1 MAFEPS
7 EGLYAGLSFVSTA
20 DLNSAKSDESK
31 FKELYFV
38 ALENLKSNKVLDAAG
53 NATKNGMIKIIDLD
67 TSSKKPQDIYGD
79 LAASISAV
87 LGTRSKLR
95 KDKVPSKV
103 YLTGNKWHPDVEPF
117 KVNAFGMADYNSSDV
132 ILKLN
137 GNDFVGI
144 SLKKKPKVNAASPTL
159 INNAFSAYID
169 GPKFKATR
177 DKLNDHRIKF
187 FAGVIKEACG
197 PGGPLERFAVA
208 DGSKSISSLNPNN
221 IADAKTLWNIK
232 VIRNKGG
239 GKTQKIPLINLKSES
254 ELADKNGLIKKT
266 GSEPSQVSFRDFV
279 NKKLQST
286 GGKLNPLYQGFLN
299 IMNQDDV
306 KDNLG
311 DILLTRVLKL
321 GLMETFTLD
330 FWDKYEFG
338 FYLTEGVGTVDKNLS
353 PNVGSANV
361 LDVHSIMI
369 AMANLSKEETKMV
382 LDKQKTLS
390 KNAAKVF
397 FTLSKGKTPILEIEL
412 RYKGDFAAFPQFF
425 AGITPEFKKMIKE
438 GDTGI

>member
-20 DLNSAKSDESK
+20 DLNAAKTDTDK
-31 FKELYFV
+31 FKQLYFV
-38 ALENLKSNKVLDAAG
+38 ALENLKSDKVLDAAG

-67 TSSKKPQDIYGD
+67 TSSKSPQDIYGD

-87 LGTRSKLR
+87 LGTRSKLK
-95 KDKVPSKV
+95 KDKIPSKV

-117 KVNAFGMADYNSSDV
+117 KVKAFGMSDYNSSDV

-144 SLKKKPKVNAASPTL
+144 SLKKKPKANSASPTL
-159 INNAFSAYID
+159 INNAFSAYIE
-169 GPKFKATR
+169 GPQFKSTR

-187 FAGVIKEACG
+187 FAKVIKEACG
-197 PGGPLERFAVA
+197 PGGPLERFALS
-208 DGSKSISSLNPNN
+208 GNKNISSLNPNN
-221 IADAKTLWNIK
+221 KADAKSLWDMR
-232 VIRNKGG
+232 VIRKKD
-239 GKTQKIPLINLKSES
+239 GKPIPLINLKSES
-254 ELADKNGLIKKT
+254 DLKDPNGLIKQS
-266 GSEPSQVSFRDFV
+266 GNDPSQESFRDFV

-286 GGKLNPLYQGFLN
+286 GNTLNPLYQGFLD
-299 IMNQDDV
+299 IMNQEDV
-306 KDNLG
+306 KDNLA
-311 DILLTRVLKL
+311 DVLLTRVLKL
-321 GLMETFTLD
+321 NLLD
-330 FWDKYEFG
+330 VLDTWDKYEFG

-353 PNVGSANV
+353 PNIGSANV
-361 LDVHSIMI
+361 LNVHSIMI
-369 AMANLSKEETKMV
+369 AMAKLSRQETKMV

-397 FTLSKGKTPILEIEL
+397 FTLSKGDTPVLDIEL

-425 AGITPEFKKMIKE
+425 AGITPEFKNLIKI

>member
-20 DLNSAKSDESK
+20 DLTAAKSDTDK

-53 NATKNGMIKIIDLD
+53 NATKNGMIRIIDLD

-87 LGTRSKLR
+87 LGTRQKLR
-95 KDKVPSKV
+95 KDKIPSKV

-117 KVNAFGMADYNSSDV
+117 KVKAFGMSDYNSSDV

-144 SLKKKPKVNAASPTL
+144 SLKKKPKANAASPTL
-159 INNAFSAYID
+159 INNAFSAYIE
-169 GPKFKATR
+169 GPQFKATR

-197 PGGPLERFAVA
+197 PGGPLERFALA
-208 DGSKSISSLNPNN
+208 GNKNISSMNPNN
-221 IADAKTLWNIK
+221 KADAKALWDMR
-232 VIRNKGG
+232 VIRKKD
-239 GKTQKIPLINLKSES
+239 GKPTPLINLKSES
-254 ELADKNGLIKKT
+254 DLQDPNGLIKQS
-266 GSEPSQVSFRDFV
+266 GNDPSQESFRDFV

-286 GGKLNPLYQGFLN
+286 GGKLNPLYQGFLD

-306 KDNLG
+306 KDNLANV
-311 DILLTRVLKL
+311 LLTRVLKL
-321 GLMETFTLD
+321 NLLDVLET
-330 FWDKYEFG
+330 WDKYEFG

-353 PNVGSANV
+353 PNVGNANV

-397 FTLSKGKTPILEIEL
+397 FTLSKGDTPVLDIEL

-425 AGITPEFKKMIKE
+425 AGITPEFKEMIKQ

>member
-20 DLNSAKSDESK
+20 DLNAAKSDKGK

-53 NATKNGMIKIIDLD
+53 NATKNGMIKIIDLE

-117 KVNAFGMADYNSSDV
+117 KVKAFGMSDYNSSDV

-137 GNDFVGI
+137 GNDFIGI
-144 SLKKKPKVNAASPTL
+144 SLKKKPKVNSASPTL
-159 INNAFSAYID
+159 INNAFSAYIE
-169 GPKFKATR
+169 GPKFKKTR

-197 PGGPLERFAVA
+197 PGGPLERFAVSE
-208 DGSKSISSLNPNN
+208 GKNISRMNPNN
-221 IADAKTLWNIK
+221 MTDAKELWNMK
-232 VIRNKGG
+232 VIRDKGG
-239 GKTQKIPLINLKSES
+239 GKTQKIPLINLKSE
-254 ELADKNGLIKKT
+254 ADLKDPNGLIKKS
-266 GSEPSQVSFRDFV
+266 GAEPSQVSFRDFV
-279 NKKLQST
+279 NKKLQSS
-286 GGKLNPLYQGFLN
+286 GGKLNPLYQGFLE

-306 KDNLG
+306 KENLA
-311 DILLTRVLKL
+311 DVLLTRVLKT
-321 GLMETFTLD
+321 GLMDTLNT
-330 FWDKYEFG
+330 WDKYEFG
-338 FYLTEGVGTVDKNLS
+338 FYLTEGIGTVDKNLS

-369 AMANLSKEETKMV
+369 AMADLSKEETKMV

-425 AGITPEFKKMIKE
+425 AGITPEFKELIKK
-438 GDTGI
+438 GDIGI

>member
-7 EGLYAGLSFVSTA
+7 EGLYAGLSFVSTP
-20 DLNSAKSDESK
+20 DLNAAKNDVDK

-38 ALENLKSNKVLDAAG
+38 ALDNLKSDKVLDAAG
-53 NATKNGMIKIIDLD
+53 NATKNGMIQIIDLD
-67 TSSKKPQDIYGD
+67 TSSKKPVDIYGD

-87 LGTRSKLR
+87 LGTRRKLR
-95 KDKVPSKV
+95 KAQIPSKV

-117 KVNAFGMADYNSSDV
+117 KVNAFGMSDYNSSDV
-132 ILKLN
+132 ILRLN

-144 SLKKKPKVNAASPTL
+144 SLKKKPKVNSASPTL
-159 INNAFSAYID
+159 INNAFSAYIE
-169 GPKFKATR
+169 GPNFASTR
-177 DKLNDHRIKF
+177 AKLNDHRIKF
-187 FAGVIKEACG
+187 FAAVIKEACG

-208 DGSKSISSLNPNN
+208 GNKQISTLNPNN
-221 IADAKTLWNIK
+221 IQDAKQLWDMK
-232 VIRNKGG
+232 VIRSKGG

-254 ELADKNGLIKKT
+254 ELADRNGLIKST
-266 GSEPSQVSFRDFV
+266 GSEPSQISFRDFV

-286 GGKLNPLYQGFLN
+286 GTLNPLYQGFLD
-299 IMNQDDV
+299 IMNQNDV
-306 KDNLG
+306 KETLADV
-311 DILLTRVLKL
+311 LLTRVLKI
-321 GLMETFTLD
+321 GLLDTLD
-330 FWDKYEFG
+330 TWDKYEFG

-353 PNVGSANV
+353 PNIGSANV

-369 AMANLSKEETKMV
+369 AMAKLSKEETKMV

>member
-20 DLNSAKSDESK
+20 DLNAAKNDTDK
-31 FKELYFV
+31 FKQLYFV
-38 ALENLKSNKVLDAAG
+38 ARENLKSNKVLDAAG

-67 TSSKKPQDIYGD
+67 TSSKSPQDIYGD

-87 LGTRSKLR
+87 LGTRQKLK
-95 KDKVPSKV
+95 KDKIPSKV

-117 KVNAFGMADYNSSDV
+117 KVKAFGMADYNSSDV

-144 SLKKKPKVNAASPTL
+144 SLKKKPKANSASPTL
-159 INNAFSAYID
+159 INNAFSAYIE
-169 GPKFKATR
+169 GPQFKSTR

-197 PGGPLERFAVA
+197 PGGPLERFALS
-208 DGSKSISSLNPNN
+208 GNKNISSLNPNN
-221 IADAKTLWNIK
+221 KADAKSLWDMR
-232 VIRNKGG
+232 VIRKKD
-239 GKTQKIPLINLKSES
+239 GKPIPLINLKSES
-254 ELADKNGLIKKT
+254 DLKDPNGLIKQS
-266 GSEPSQVSFRDFV
+266 GNDPSQESFRDFV

-286 GGKLNPLYQGFLN
+286 GNTLNPLYQGFLD

-306 KDNLG
+306 KDNLA
-311 DILLTRVLKL
+311 DVLLTRVLKL
-321 GLMETFTLD
+321 NLLD
-330 FWDKYEFG
+330 VLDTWDKYEFG

-353 PNVGSANV
+353 PNIGSANV
-361 LDVHSIMI
+361 LNVHSIMI
-369 AMANLSKEETKMV
+369 AMAKLSRQETKMV

-397 FTLSKGKTPILEIEL
+397 FTLSKGDTPILDLSLIH
-412 RYKGDFAAFPQFF
+412 
-425 AGITPEFKKMIKE
+425 I
-438 GDTGI
+438 

>member
-20 DLNSAKSDESK
+20 DLTAAKSDTDK

-87 LGTRSKLR
+87 LGTRQKLR
-95 KDKVPSKV
+95 KDKIPSKV

-117 KVNAFGMADYNSSDV
+117 KVKAFGMSDYNSSDV

-144 SLKKKPKVNAASPTL
+144 SLKKKPKANAASPTL
-159 INNAFSAYID
+159 INNAFSAYIE
-169 GPKFKATR
+169 GPQFKSTR

-197 PGGPLERFAVA
+197 PGGPLERFALS
-208 DGSKSISSLNPNN
+208 GNKNISSMNPNN
-221 IADAKTLWNIK
+221 KADAKALWDMR
-232 VIRNKGG
+232 VIRKKD
-239 GKTQKIPLINLKSES
+239 GKPTPLINLKSES
-254 ELADKNGLIKKT
+254 DLQDPNGLIKQS
-266 GSEPSQVSFRDFV
+266 GNDPSQESFRDFV

-286 GGKLNPLYQGFLN
+286 GGKLNPLYQGFLD

-306 KDNLG
+306 KDNLANV
-311 DILLTRVLKL
+311 LLTRVLKL
-321 GLMETFTLD
+321 NLLDVLET
-330 FWDKYEFG
+330 WDKYEFG

-353 PNVGSANV
+353 PNVGNANV

-397 FTLSKGKTPILEIEL
+397 FTLSKGDTPVLDIEL

-425 AGITPEFKKMIKE
+425 AGITPEFKEMIKQ

>member
-20 DLNSAKSDESK
+20 DLNAAKNDVGK
-31 FKELYFV
+31 FKQLYFI

-67 TSSKKPQDIYGD
+67 TSSKKPEDIYGD

-87 LGTRSKLR
+87 LGTRSKLK

-117 KVNAFGMADYNSSDV
+117 KVKAFGMADYNSSDV

-144 SLKKKPKVNAASPTL
+144 SLKKKPKANSASPTL
-159 INNAFSAYID
+159 INNAFSAYIE
-169 GPKFKATR
+169 GPQFKSTR

-197 PGGPLERFAVA
+197 SGGPLERFALS
-208 DGSKSISSLNPNN
+208 GNKNISSLNPDNKAN
-221 IADAKTLWNIK
+221 AKALWDMR
-232 VIRNKGG
+232 VIRKKD
-239 GKTQKIPLINLKSES
+239 GKPIPLINLKSES
-254 ELADKNGLIKKT
+254 DLKDPNGLIKQS
-266 GSEPSQVSFRDFV
+266 GNDPSQESFRDFV

-286 GGKLNPLYQGFLN
+286 GNTLNPLYQGFLD
-299 IMNQDDV
+299 IMNQKDV
-306 KDNLG
+306 KDNLA
-311 DILLTRVLKL
+311 DVLLTRVLKL
-321 GLMETFTLD
+321 NLLD
-330 FWDKYEFG
+330 VLDTWDKYEFG

-353 PNVGSANV
+353 PNIGSANI
-361 LDVHSIMI
+361 LNVHSIMI
-369 AMANLSKEETKMV
+369 AMAKLSKQETKMD

-397 FTLSKGKTPILEIEL
+397 FTLSKGDTPVLDIEL

-425 AGITPEFKKMIKE
+425 AGITPEFKNLIKI

>member
-7 EGLYAGLSFVSTA
+7 EGLYAGLSFISTA
-20 DLNSAKSDESK
+20 DLNAAKTDTDK
-31 FKELYFV
+31 FKQLYFV
-38 ALENLKSNKVLDAAG
+38 ALENLKSDKVLDAAG

-67 TSSKKPQDIYGD
+67 TSSKNSQDIYAD

-87 LGTRSKLR
+87 LGTRQKLK
-95 KDKVPSKV
+95 KDEIPSKV

-117 KVNAFGMADYNSSDV
+117 KVKAFGMGDYNSSDV

-144 SLKKKPKVNAASPTL
+144 SLKKKPKANSASPTL
-159 INNAFSAYID
+159 INNAFSAYIE
-169 GPKFKATR
+169 GPQFKSTR

-187 FAGVIKEACG
+187 FAKVIKEACG
-197 PGGPLERFAVA
+197 SGGPLERFALS
-208 DGSKSISSLNPNN
+208 GNKNISSLNPNN
-221 IADAKTLWNIK
+221 KADAKSLWDMR
-232 VIRNKGG
+232 VIRKKD
-239 GKTQKIPLINLKSES
+239 GKPIPLINLKSES
-254 ELADKNGLIKKT
+254 DLKDPNGLIKQS
-266 GSEPSQVSFRDFV
+266 GNDPSQESFRDFV

-286 GGKLNPLYQGFLN
+286 GNTLNPLYQGFLD
-299 IMNQDDV
+299 IMNQEDV
-306 KDNLG
+306 KDNLA
-311 DILLTRVLKL
+311 DVLLTRVLKL
-321 GLMETFTLD
+321 NLLD
-330 FWDKYEFG
+330 VLDTWDKYEFG

-353 PNVGSANV
+353 PNIGSANV
-361 LDVHSIMI
+361 LNVHSIMI
-369 AMANLSKEETKMV
+369 AMAKLSRQETKMV

-397 FTLSKGKTPILEIEL
+397 FTLSKGDTPILDIEL

-425 AGITPEFKKMIKE
+425 AGITPEFKNLIKI

>member
-7 EGLYAGLSFVSTA
+7 EGLYAGLSFVPTA
-20 DLNSAKSDESK
+20 DLTEAKSSDDK

-38 ALENLKSNKVLDAAG
+38 ALENLKSDKVLDAAG

-67 TSSKKPQDIYGD
+67 TSTKKPQDIYGD

-87 LGTRSKLR
+87 LGTRQKLR
-95 KDKVPSKV
+95 KDKIPSKV

-117 KVNAFGMADYNSSDV
+117 KVKAFGMSDYNSSDV

-144 SLKKKPKVNAASPTL
+144 SLKKKPKAKSASPTL
-159 INNAFSAYID
+159 INNAFSAYIE

-197 PGGPLERFAVA
+197 PGGPLERFALA
-208 DGSKSISSLNPNN
+208 GNKKISSMNPNN
-221 IADAKTLWNIK
+221 KADAKALWDMR
-232 VIRNKGG
+232 VIRKKD
-239 GKTQKIPLINLKSES
+239 GKPTPLINLKSES
-254 ELADKNGLIKKT
+254 DLQDPNGLIKQS
-266 GSEPSQVSFRDFV
+266 GNDPSQVSFRDFV

-286 GGKLNPLYQGFLN
+286 GEKLNPLYQGFLD

-306 KDNLG
+306 KDNLA
-311 DILLTRVLKL
+311 DVLLTRVLKL
-321 GLMETFTLD
+321 NLLDVLET
-330 FWDKYEFG
+330 WDKYEFG

-397 FTLSKGKTPILEIEL
+397 FTLSKGDTPVLDIEL
-412 RYKGDFAAFPQFF
+412 RYKGDFSAFPQFF
-425 AGITPEFKKMIKE
+425 AGITPEFKEMIKE
-438 GDTGI
+438 GDIGI

>member
-20 DLNSAKSDESK
+20 DLNAAKNDVGK
-31 FKELYFV
+31 FKQLYFI

-67 TSSKKPQDIYGD
+67 TSSKKPEDIYGD

-87 LGTRSKLR
+87 LGTRSKLK

-117 KVNAFGMADYNSSDV
+117 KVKAFGMADYNSSDV

-144 SLKKKPKVNAASPTL
+144 SLKKKPKANSASPTL
-159 INNAFSAYID
+159 INNAFSAYIK
-169 GPKFKATR
+169 GPQFKSTR

-197 PGGPLERFAVA
+197 SGGPLERFALS
-208 DGSKSISSLNPNN
+208 GNKNISSLNPDNKAN
-221 IADAKTLWNIK
+221 AKALWDMR
-232 VIRNKGG
+232 VIRKKD
-239 GKTQKIPLINLKSES
+239 GKPIPLINLKSES
-254 ELADKNGLIKKT
+254 DLKDPNGLIKQS
-266 GSEPSQVSFRDFV
+266 GNDPSQESFRDFV

-286 GGKLNPLYQGFLN
+286 GNTLNPLYQGFLD
-299 IMNQDDV
+299 IMNQKDV
-306 KDNLG
+306 KDNLA
-311 DILLTRVLKL
+311 DVLLTRVLKL
-321 GLMETFTLD
+321 NLLD
-330 FWDKYEFG
+330 VLDTWDKYEFG

-353 PNVGSANV
+353 PNIGSANI
-361 LDVHSIMI
+361 LNVHSIMI
-369 AMANLSKEETKMV
+369 AMAKLSKQETKMV

-397 FTLSKGKTPILEIEL
+397 FTLSKGDTPVLDIEL

-425 AGITPEFKKMIKE
+425 AGITPEFKNLIKI

>member
-7 EGLYAGLSFVSTA
+7 EGLYAGLSFVSTP
-20 DLNSAKSDESK
+20 DLNAAKNDVDK

-38 ALENLKSNKVLDAAG
+38 ALDNLKSDKVLDAAG
-53 NATKNGMIKIIDLD
+53 NATKNGMIQIIDLD
-67 TSSKKPQDIYGD
+67 TSSKKPVDIYGD

-87 LGTRSKLR
+87 LGTRRKLR
-95 KDKVPSKV
+95 KAQIPSKV

-117 KVNAFGMADYNSSDV
+117 KVNAFGMSDYNSSDV
-132 ILKLN
+132 ILRLN

-144 SLKKKPKVNAASPTL
+144 SLKKKPKVNSASPTL
-159 INNAFSAYID
+159 INNAFSAYIE
-169 GPKFKATR
+169 GPNFTSTR
-177 DKLNDHRIKF
+177 AKLNDHRIKF
-187 FAGVIKEACG
+187 FAAVIKEACG

-208 DGSKSISSLNPNN
+208 GNKQISTLNPNN
-221 IADAKTLWNIK
+221 IQDAKQLWDMK
-232 VIRNKGG
+232 VIRSKGG

-254 ELADKNGLIKKT
+254 ELADRNGLIKST
-266 GSEPSQVSFRDFV
+266 GSEPSQISFRDFV

-286 GGKLNPLYQGFLN
+286 GTLNPLYQGFLD
-299 IMNQDDV
+299 IMNQNDV
-306 KDNLG
+306 KETLADV
-311 DILLTRVLKL
+311 LLTRVLKI
-321 GLMETFTLD
+321 GLLDTLD
-330 FWDKYEFG
+330 TWDKYEFG

-353 PNVGSANV
+353 PNIGSANV

-369 AMANLSKEETKMV
+369 AMAKLSKEETKMV

>member
-7 EGLYAGLSFVSTA
+7 EGLYAGLSFVPTA
-20 DLNSAKSDESK
+20 DLTEAKSSDDK
-31 FKELYFV
+31 FKQLYFV
-38 ALENLKSNKVLDAAG
+38 ALENLKSDKVLDAAG

-87 LGTRSKLR
+87 LGTRQKLR
-95 KDKVPSKV
+95 KDKIPSKV

-117 KVNAFGMADYNSSDV
+117 KVKAFGMSDYNSSDV

-137 GNDFVGI
+137 GNDYVGI
-144 SLKKKPKVNAASPTL
+144 SLKKKPKAKSASPTL
-159 INNAFSAYID
+159 INNAFSAYIE
-169 GPKFKATR
+169 GPKFKLTR

-197 PGGPLERFAVA
+197 PGGPLERFAIS
-208 DGSKSISSLNPNN
+208 GNKKISSMNPNN
-221 IADAKTLWNIK
+221 KADAKALWNMR
-232 VIRNKGG
+232 VIRKKD
-239 GKTQKIPLINLKSES
+239 GKPIPLINLKSES
-254 ELADKNGLIKKT
+254 DLQDPNGLIKQS
-266 GSEPSQVSFRDFV
+266 GNDPSQVSFRDFV
-279 NKKLQST
+279 NEKLQST
-286 GGKLNPLYQGFLN
+286 GGKLNPLYQGFLD

-306 KDNLG
+306 KDSLG

-353 PNVGSANV
+353 PNVGNANV

-397 FTLSKGKTPILEIEL
+397 FTLSKGDTPVLDIEL
-412 RYKGDFAAFPQFF
+412 RYKGDFSAFPQFF
-425 AGITPEFKKMIKE
+425 AGITPEFKEMIKE
-438 GDTGI
+438 GDIGI

>member
-20 DLNSAKSDESK
+20 DLTEAKSSDDK

-38 ALENLKSNKVLDAAG
+38 ALENLKSDKVLDAAG
-53 NATKNGMIKIIDLD
+53 NATKNGMIKIIDFD
-67 TSSKKPQDIYGD
+67 TSTKKPQDIYGD

-87 LGTRSKLR
+87 LGTRQKLR
-95 KDKVPSKV
+95 KDKIPSKV

-117 KVNAFGMADYNSSDV
+117 KVKAFGMSDYNSSDV

-144 SLKKKPKVNAASPTL
+144 SLKKKPKAKSASPTL
-159 INNAFSAYID
+159 INNAFSAYIE
-169 GPKFKATR
+169 GPNFKTTR

-197 PGGPLERFAVA
+197 PGGPLERFALA
-208 DGSKSISSLNPNN
+208 GNKKISSMNPSNK
-221 IADAKTLWNIK
+221 ADAKALWDMR
-232 VIRNKGG
+232 VIRKKD
-239 GKTQKIPLINLKSES
+239 GKPTPLINLKSES
-254 ELADKNGLIKKT
+254 DLQDPNGLIKQS
-266 GSEPSQVSFRDFV
+266 GNDPSQESFRDFV

-286 GGKLNPLYQGFLN
+286 GGKLNPLYQGFLD

-306 KDNLG
+306 KDNLA
-311 DILLTRVLKL
+311 DVLLTRVLKL
-321 GLMETFTLD
+321 NLLD
-330 FWDKYEFG
+330 VLDTWDKYEFG

-397 FTLSKGKTPILEIEL
+397 FTLSKGDTPVLDIEL
-412 RYKGDFAAFPQFF
+412 RYKGDFSAFPQFF
-425 AGITPEFKKMIKE
+425 AGITPEFKEMIKE
-438 GDTGI
+438 GDIGI

>member
-7 EGLYAGLSFVSTA
+7 EGLYAGLSFVSTS
-20 DLNSAKSDESK
+20 DLNSAKNDLDK

-38 ALENLKSNKVLDAAG
+38 ALENLKSDKVLDAAG
-53 NATKNGMIKIIDLD
+53 NATKNGMIQIIDLD

-103 YLTGNKWHPDVEPF
+103 YLTGNKWHSDVAPF
-117 KVNAFGMADYNSSDV
+117 KVKAFGMSDYNSSDV

-144 SLKKKPKVNAASPTL
+144 SLKKKPKVNSASPTL
-159 INNAFSAYID
+159 INNAFSAYIE
-169 GPKFKATR
+169 GPEFVKTR
-177 DKLNDHRIKF
+177 EKLNIHRIKF

-197 PGGPLERFAVA
+197 PGGPLERFAIA
-208 DGSKSISSLNPNN
+208 GNKKISSMNPNN
-221 IADAKTLWNIK
+221 ISDAKALWDMK
-232 VIRNKGG
+232 VIRDKGG
-239 GKTQKIPLINLKSES
+239 GKIQKIPLINLKSE
-254 ELADKNGLIKKT
+254 ADLKDPNGLIKQS
-266 GSEPSQVSFRDFV
+266 GAEPSQISFRDFV

-286 GGKLNPLYQGFLN
+286 GKLNPLYQGFLD

-306 KDNLG
+306 KENLA
-311 DILLTRVLKL
+311 DVLLTRVLKT
-321 GLMETFTLD
+321 GLMDTLD
-330 FWDKYEFG
+330 TWDKYEFG

-369 AMANLSKEETKMV
+369 AMANLSRGETKMI

-397 FTLSKGKTPILEIEL
+397 FTLSKGNTPILEIEL
-412 RYKGDFAAFPQFF
+412 RYKGDFSAFPQFF

>member
-20 DLNSAKSDESK
+20 DLESARNSDDK

-38 ALENLKSNKVLDAAG
+38 ALENLKGNKVLDAAG
-53 NATKNGMIKIIDLD
+53 DATKNGMIKIIDLD
-67 TSSKKPQDIYGD
+67 TSSKKATDIYGD
-79 LAASISAV
+79 LAAAISAV
-87 LGTRSKLR
+87 LGTRQKL
-95 KDKVPSKV
+95 KGDKVPSKV

-117 KVNAFGMADYNSSDV
+117 KVKAFGMADYNSSDV

-144 SLKKKPKVNAASPTL
+144 SLKKKPKANAASPTL

-169 GPKFKATR
+169 GPQFKSTR

-197 PGGPLERFAVA
+197 PGGPLERFALS
-208 DGSKSISSLNPNN
+208 GGKKISSLNPNN
-221 IADAKTLWNIK
+221 KADAKALWDMRVVRK
-232 VIRNKGG
+232 KD
-239 GKTQKIPLINLKSES
+239 GKAIPLINLKSES
-254 ELADKNGLIKKT
+254 DLQDPNGLIKKS
-266 GSEPSQVSFRDFV
+266 GNEPSQESFRDFV
-279 NKKLQST
+279 NKKLQSS
-286 GGKLNPLYQGFLN
+286 GKLNPLYQGFLD

-306 KDNLG
+306 KENLAKV
-311 DILLTRVLKL
+311 LLTRVLKL
-321 GLMETFTLD
+321 NLLD
-330 FWDKYEFG
+330 VLDTWDKYEFG

-353 PNVGSANV
+353 PNIGNANV
-361 LDVHSIMI
+361 LDVNSIMI
-369 AMANLSKEETKMV
+369 AMAKLSKEDTTMV

>member
-20 DLNSAKSDESK
+20 DLNAAKNDTDK
-31 FKELYFV
+31 FKQLYFV
-38 ALENLKSNKVLDAAG
+38 ALENLKSDKVLDAAG

-67 TSSKKPQDIYGD
+67 TSSKSPQDIYGD

-87 LGTRSKLR
+87 LGTRQKLK
-95 KDKVPSKV
+95 KDKIPSKV

-117 KVNAFGMADYNSSDV
+117 KVKAFGMADYNSSDV

-144 SLKKKPKVNAASPTL
+144 SLKKKPKANSASPTL
-159 INNAFSAYID
+159 INNAFSAYIE
-169 GPKFKATR
+169 GPQFKSTR

-187 FAGVIKEACG
+187 FARVIKEACG
-197 PGGPLERFAVA
+197 PGGPLERFALS
-208 DGSKSISSLNPNN
+208 GNKNISSLNPNN
-221 IADAKTLWNIK
+221 KADAKSLWDMR
-232 VIRNKGG
+232 VIRKKD
-239 GKTQKIPLINLKSES
+239 GKPIPLINLKSES
-254 ELADKNGLIKKT
+254 DLKDPNGLIKQS
-266 GSEPSQVSFRDFV
+266 GNDPSQESFRDFV

-286 GGKLNPLYQGFLN
+286 GNTLNPLYQGFLD

-306 KDNLG
+306 KDNLA
-311 DILLTRVLKL
+311 DVLLTRVLKL
-321 GLMETFTLD
+321 NLLD
-330 FWDKYEFG
+330 VLDTWDKYEFG

-353 PNVGSANV
+353 PNIGSANV
-361 LDVHSIMI
+361 LNVHSIMI
-369 AMANLSKEETKMV
+369 AMAKLSRQETKMV

-397 FTLSKGKTPILEIEL
+397 FTLSKGDTPILDIEL

-425 AGITPEFKKMIKE
+425 AGITPEFKDLIKI

>member
-7 EGLYAGLSFVSTA
+7 EGLYAGLSFVSTV
-20 DLNSAKSDESK
+20 DLNAAKTDTDK
-31 FKELYFV
+31 FKQLYFV

-67 TSSKKPQDIYGD
+67 TSSKNPQDIYGD

-87 LGTRSKLR
+87 IGTRQKLK
-95 KDKVPSKV
+95 KDKIPSKV

-117 KVNAFGMADYNSSDV
+117 KVKAFGMSDYNSSDV

-144 SLKKKPKVNAASPTL
+144 SLKKKPKANSASPTL
-159 INNAFSAYID
+159 INNAFSAYIE
-169 GPKFKATR
+169 GPQFKSTR

-197 PGGPLERFAVA
+197 PGGPLERFALS
-208 DGSKSISSLNPNN
+208 GNKNISSLNPNN
-221 IADAKTLWNIK
+221 KADAKALWDMR
-232 VIRNKGG
+232 VIRKKD
-239 GKTQKIPLINLKSES
+239 GKPIPLINLKSES
-254 ELADKNGLIKKT
+254 DLKDPNGLIKQS
-266 GSEPSQVSFRDFV
+266 GNDPSQESFRDFV

-286 GGKLNPLYQGFLN
+286 GNTLNPLYQGFLD
-299 IMNQDDV
+299 IMNQEDV
-306 KDNLG
+306 KDNLA
-311 DILLTRVLKL
+311 DVLLTRVLKL
-321 GLMETFTLD
+321 NLLD
-330 FWDKYEFG
+330 VLDTWDKYEFG
-338 FYLTEGVGTVDKNLS
+338 FYLAEGVGTVDKNLS
-353 PNVGSANV
+353 PNIGSANV
-361 LDVHSIMI
+361 LNVHSIMI
-369 AMANLSKEETKMV
+369 AMAKLSRQETKMV

-397 FTLSKGKTPILEIEL
+397 FTLSKGDTPVLDIEL

-425 AGITPEFKKMIKE
+425 AGITPEFKDLIKM

>member
-20 DLNSAKSDESK
+20 DLTAAKNDTDK

-87 LGTRSKLR
+87 LGTRQKLR
-95 KDKVPSKV
+95 KDKIPSKV

-117 KVNAFGMADYNSSDV
+117 KVKAFGMSDYNSSDV

-144 SLKKKPKVNAASPTL
+144 SLKKKPKANAASPTL
-159 INNAFSAYID
+159 INNAFSAYIE
-169 GPKFKATR
+169 GPQFKATR

-197 PGGPLERFAVA
+197 PGGPLERFALS
-208 DGSKSISSLNPNN
+208 GNKNISSMNPNN
-221 IADAKTLWNIK
+221 KADAKALWDMR
-232 VIRNKGG
+232 VIRKKD
-239 GKTQKIPLINLKSES
+239 GKPTPLINLKSES
-254 ELADKNGLIKKT
+254 DLQDPNGLIKQS
-266 GSEPSQVSFRDFV
+266 GNDPSQESFRDFV

-286 GGKLNPLYQGFLN
+286 GGKLNPLYQGFLD

-306 KDNLG
+306 KDNLANV
-311 DILLTRVLKL
+311 LLTRVLKL
-321 GLMETFTLD
+321 NLLDVLET
-330 FWDKYEFG
+330 WDKYEFG

-353 PNVGSANV
+353 PNVGNANV

-397 FTLSKGKTPILEIEL
+397 FTLSKGDTPVLDIEL

-425 AGITPEFKKMIKE
+425 AGITPEFKEMIKQ

>member
-7 EGLYAGLSFVSTA
+7 EGLYAGLSFVPTA
-20 DLNSAKSDESK
+20 DLNAAKNDEGK

-38 ALENLKSNKVLDAAG
+38 ALENLKSDKVLDAAG

-117 KVNAFGMADYNSSDV
+117 KVKAFGMSDYNSSDV

-144 SLKKKPKVNAASPTL
+144 SLKKKPKVNSASPTL
-159 INNAFSAYID
+159 INNAFSAYIE
-169 GPKFKATR
+169 GPKFASTR
-177 DKLNDHRIKF
+177 NKLNDHRIKF
-187 FAGVIKEACG
+187 FAGVIKEACE

-208 DGSKSISSLNPNN
+208 GNKKISSMNPNN
-221 IADAKTLWNIK
+221 IQDAKQLWDIK
-232 VIRNKGG
+232 VIRSKGD

-254 ELADKNGLIKKT
+254 ELADRNGLIKTT
-266 GSEPSQVSFRDFV
+266 GSDPSQVSFRDFV

-286 GGKLNPLYQGFLN
+286 GKLNSLYQGFLD

-306 KDNLG
+306 KENLA
-311 DILLTRVLKL
+311 DVLLTRVLKT
-321 GLMETFTLD
+321 GLMDTLD
-330 FWDKYEFG
+330 TWDKYEFG

-353 PNVGSANV
+353 PNIGSANV

-397 FTLSKGKTPILEIEL
+397 FTLSKGDTPILEIEL

>member
-7 EGLYAGLSFVSTA
+7 EGLYAGLSFVPTA
-20 DLNSAKSDESK
+20 DLNAAKNDTDK
-31 FKELYFV
+31 FKQLYFI

-67 TSSKKPQDIYGD
+67 TSSKSPQDIYGD

-87 LGTRSKLR
+87 LGTRQKLK
-95 KDKVPSKV
+95 KDKIPSKV

-117 KVNAFGMADYNSSDV
+117 KVKAFGMSDYNSSDV

-144 SLKKKPKVNAASPTL
+144 SLKKKPKANSASPTL
-159 INNAFSAYID
+159 INNAFSAYIE
-169 GPKFKATR
+169 GPQFKSTR

-197 PGGPLERFAVA
+197 PGGPLERFALS
-208 DGSKSISSLNPNN
+208 GNKKISSLNPNN
-221 IADAKTLWNIK
+221 KADAKALWDMR
-232 VIRNKGG
+232 VIRKKD
-239 GKTQKIPLINLKSES
+239 GKPIPLINLKSES
-254 ELADKNGLIKKT
+254 DLKDPNGLIKQS
-266 GSEPSQVSFRDFV
+266 GNDPSQESFRDFV

-286 GGKLNPLYQGFLN
+286 GNTLNPLYQGFLD
-299 IMNQDDV
+299 IMNQEDV
-306 KDNLG
+306 KDNLA
-311 DILLTRVLKL
+311 DVLLTRVLKL
-321 GLMETFTLD
+321 NLLD
-330 FWDKYEFG
+330 VLDTWDEYEFG

-353 PNVGSANV
+353 PNIGSANV
-361 LDVHSIMI
+361 LNVHSIMI
-369 AMANLSKEETKMV
+369 AMAKLSRQETKMV

-397 FTLSKGKTPILEIEL
+397 FTLSKGDTPVLDIEL

-425 AGITPEFKKMIKE
+425 AGITPEFKDLIKI

>member
-7 EGLYAGLSFVSTA
+7 EGLYAGLSFVPTS
-20 DLNSAKSDESK
+20 DLNAAKNDEGK

-38 ALENLKSNKVLDAAG
+38 ALENLKSDKVLDAAG

-117 KVNAFGMADYNSSDV
+117 KVKAFGMSDYNSSDV

-144 SLKKKPKVNAASPTL
+144 SLKKKPKVNSASPTL
-159 INNAFSAYID
+159 INNAFSAYIE
-169 GPKFKATR
+169 GPKFASTR
-177 DKLNDHRIKF
+177 NKLNDHRIKF

-208 DGSKSISSLNPNN
+208 GNKKISSMNPSN
-221 IADAKTLWNIK
+221 IADAKALWDMK
-232 VIRNKGG
+232 VIRTKND

-254 ELADKNGLIKKT
+254 ELADRNGLIKST
-266 GSEPSQVSFRDFV
+266 GSDPSQVSFRDFV

-286 GGKLNPLYQGFLN
+286 GKLNPLYQGFLD

-306 KDNLG
+306 KENLA
-311 DILLTRVLKL
+311 DVLLTRVLKT
-321 GLMETFTLD
+321 GLMDTLD
-330 FWDKYEFG
+330 TWDKYEFG

-397 FTLSKGKTPILEIEL
+397 FTLSKGNTSILEIEL

-425 AGITPEFKKMIKE
+425 AGITPEFKELIKE
-438 GDTGI
+438 GDTGV

>member
-20 DLNSAKSDESK
+20 DLTEAKSSDDK

-38 ALENLKSNKVLDAAG
+38 ALENLKGDKVLDAAG

-67 TSSKKPQDIYGD
+67 TSTKKPQDIYGD

-87 LGTRSKLR
+87 LGTRQKLR
-95 KDKVPSKV
+95 KDKIPSKV

-117 KVNAFGMADYNSSDV
+117 KVKAFGMSDYNSSDV

-144 SLKKKPKVNAASPTL
+144 SLKKKPKAKSASPTL
-159 INNAFSAYID
+159 INNAFSAYIE

-197 PGGPLERFAVA
+197 PGGPLERFALA
-208 DGSKSISSLNPNN
+208 GNKKISSMNPNN
-221 IADAKTLWNIK
+221 KADAKALWDMR
-232 VIRNKGG
+232 VIRKKD
-239 GKTQKIPLINLKSES
+239 GKPTPLINLKSES
-254 ELADKNGLIKKT
+254 DLQDPNGLIKQS
-266 GSEPSQVSFRDFV
+266 GNDPSQVSFRDFV

-286 GGKLNPLYQGFLN
+286 GEKLNPLYQGFLD
-299 IMNQDDV
+299 IMDQDDV
-306 KDNLG
+306 KDNLA
-311 DILLTRVLKL
+311 DVLLTRVLKL
-321 GLMETFTLD
+321 NLLD
-330 FWDKYEFG
+330 VLDTWDKYEFG

-397 FTLSKGKTPILEIEL
+397 FTLSKGDTPVLDIEL
-412 RYKGDFAAFPQFF
+412 RYKGDFSAFPQFF
-425 AGITPEFKKMIKE
+425 AGITPEFKEMIKE
-438 GDTGI
+438 GDIGI

>member
-20 DLNSAKSDESK
+20 DLNDAKNDKEK

-53 NATKNGMIKIIDLD
+53 NATKNGMIRIIDLD

-87 LGTRSKLR
+87 LGTRLKLR

-103 YLTGNKWHPDVEPF
+103 YLTGNQWHPDVEPF
-117 KVNAFGMADYNSSDV
+117 KVKAFGMADYNSSDV

-144 SLKKKPKVNAASPTL
+144 SLKKKPKVNSASPTL
-159 INNAFSAYID
+159 INNAFSAYIE
-169 GPKFKATR
+169 GPKFASTR
-177 DKLNDHRIKF
+177 AKLNDHRIKF

-208 DGSKSISSLNPNN
+208 GNKEISKLNPNN
-221 IADAKTLWNIK
+221 IQDAKQLWDIK
-232 VIRNKGG
+232 VIRSKGG

-254 ELADKNGLIKKT
+254 ELADRNGLIKST

-286 GGKLNPLYQGFLN
+286 GKLNPLYQGFLD

-306 KDNLG
+306 KETLADV
-311 DILLTRVLKL
+311 LLTRVLKT
-321 GLMETFTLD
+321 GLLDTLNT
-330 FWDKYEFG
+330 WDKYEFG
-338 FYLTEGVGTVDKNLS
+338 FYLTERVGTVDKNLS

-369 AMANLSKEETKMV
+369 AMANLSKKGTKMV

-412 RYKGDFAAFPQFF
+412 RYKGDFSAFPQFF
-425 AGITPEFKKMIKE
+425 AGITPEFKKMIKD

>member
-20 DLNSAKSDESK
+20 DLQASRNDVGK

-38 ALENLKSNKVLDAAG
+38 ALENLKSDKVLDAAG

-117 KVNAFGMADYNSSDV
+117 KVKAFGMADYNSSDV

-144 SLKKKPKVNAASPTL
+144 SLKKKPKVNSASPTL
-159 INNAFSAYID
+159 INNAFSAYIE
-169 GPKFKATR
+169 GPKFASTR
-177 DKLNDHRIKF
+177 NKLNDHRIKF
-187 FAGVIKEACG
+187 FAGVIKEACE

-208 DGSKSISSLNPNN
+208 GNKKISSMNPNN
-221 IADAKTLWNIK
+221 IADAKALWDMK
-232 VIRNKGG
+232 VIRTKND

-254 ELADKNGLIKKT
+254 ELADRNGLVKNT
-266 GSEPSQVSFRDFV
+266 GSDPSQLSFRDFV

-286 GGKLNPLYQGFLN
+286 GKLNPLYQGFLD

-306 KDNLG
+306 KENLA
-311 DILLTRVLKL
+311 DVLLTRVLKT
-321 GLMETFTLD
+321 GLMDTLD
-330 FWDKYEFG
+330 TWDKYEFG

>member
-20 DLNSAKSDESK
+20 DLNDAKNDKEK

-53 NATKNGMIKIIDLD
+53 NATKNGMIRIIDLD

-87 LGTRSKLR
+87 LGTRLKLR

-103 YLTGNKWHPDVEPF
+103 YLTGNQWHPDVEPF
-117 KVNAFGMADYNSSDV
+117 KVKAFGMADYNSSDV

-144 SLKKKPKVNAASPTL
+144 SLKKKPKVNSASPTL
-159 INNAFSAYID
+159 INNAFSAYIE
-169 GPKFKATR
+169 GPKFASTR
-177 DKLNDHRIKF
+177 AKLNDHRIKF

-208 DGSKSISSLNPNN
+208 GNKEISKLNPNN
-221 IADAKTLWNIK
+221 IQDAKQLWDIK
-232 VIRNKGG
+232 VIRSKGG

-254 ELADKNGLIKKT
+254 ELADRNGLIKST

-286 GGKLNPLYQGFLN
+286 GKLNPLYQGFLD

-306 KDNLG
+306 KETLADV
-311 DILLTRVLKL
+311 LLTRVLKT
-321 GLMETFTLD
+321 GLLDTLNT
-330 FWDKYEFG
+330 WDKYEFG

-369 AMANLSKEETKMV
+369 AMANLSKKGTKMV

-412 RYKGDFAAFPQFF
+412 RYKGDFSAFPQFF
-425 AGITPEFKKMIKE
+425 AGITPEFKKMIKD

>member
-20 DLNSAKSDESK
+20 DLNAAKNDIDK

-38 ALENLKSNKVLDAAG
+38 ALENLKGDKVLDAAG
-53 NATKNGMIKIIDLD
+53 NATKNGMIQIIDLD
-67 TSSKKPQDIYGD
+67 TSKKKPEDIYGD

-87 LGTRSKLR
+87 LGTRSKLK
-95 KDKVPSKV
+95 KDKIPSKV

-117 KVNAFGMADYNSSDV
+117 KVKAFGMTDYNSSDV

-144 SLKKKPKVNAASPTL
+144 SLKKKPKVNSASPTL
-159 INNAFSAYID
+159 INNAFSAYIE
-169 GPKFKATR
+169 GPQFKSTR

-187 FAGVIKEACG
+187 FARVIKEACG
-197 PGGPLERFAVA
+197 PGGPLARFAVA
-208 DGSKSISSLNPNN
+208 GNKQISTLNPNN
-221 IADAKTLWNIK
+221 IQDAKQLWDIK
-232 VIRNKGG
+232 VIRSKSD

-254 ELADKNGLIKKT
+254 ELADRNGLIKST
-266 GSEPSQVSFRDFV
+266 GSEPSQISFRDFV

-286 GGKLNPLYQGFLN
+286 GTLNPLYQGFLD

-306 KDNLG
+306 KETLADV
-311 DILLTRVLKL
+311 LLTRVLKT
-321 GLMETFTLD
+321 GLLDTLD
-330 FWDKYEFG
+330 TWDKYEFG
-338 FYLTEGVGTVDKNLS
+338 FYLTEGVGTVDKNLT
-353 PNVGSANV
+353 PNIGSANV

-369 AMANLSKEETKMV
+369 AMANLSKQETKMV

-397 FTLSKGKTPILEIEL
+397 FTLSKGKTPVLEIEL

-425 AGITPEFKKMIKE
+425 AGITPEFKKMIKD

>member
-1 MAFEPS
+1 MVFEPS

-20 DLNSAKSDESK
+20 DLTEAKSSDDK

-38 ALENLKSNKVLDAAG
+38 ALENLKGDKVLDAAG

-67 TSSKKPQDIYGD
+67 TSTKKPQDIYGD

-87 LGTRSKLR
+87 LGTRQKLR
-95 KDKVPSKV
+95 KDKIPSKV

-117 KVNAFGMADYNSSDV
+117 KVKAFGMSDYNSSDV

-144 SLKKKPKVNAASPTL
+144 SLKKKPKAKSASPTL
-159 INNAFSAYID
+159 INNAFSAYIE
-169 GPKFKATR
+169 GPNFKTTR

-197 PGGPLERFAVA
+197 PGGPLERFALA
-208 DGSKSISSLNPNN
+208 GNKKISSMNPSNK
-221 IADAKTLWNIK
+221 ADAKALWDMR
-232 VIRNKGG
+232 VIRKKD
-239 GKTQKIPLINLKSES
+239 GKPTPLINLKSES
-254 ELADKNGLIKKT
+254 DLQDPNGLIKQS
-266 GSEPSQVSFRDFV
+266 GNDPSQESFRDFV

-286 GGKLNPLYQGFLN
+286 GGKLNPLYQGFLD

-306 KDNLG
+306 KDNLA
-311 DILLTRVLKL
+311 DVLLTRVLKL
-321 GLMETFTLD
+321 NLLD
-330 FWDKYEFG
+330 VLDTWDKYEFG

-397 FTLSKGKTPILEIEL
+397 FTLSKGDTPVLDIEL

-425 AGITPEFKKMIKE
+425 AGITPEFKEMIKE
-438 GDTGI
+438 GDIGI

>member
-7 EGLYAGLSFVSTA
+7 EGLYAGLSFVSTE
-20 DLNSAKSDESK
+20 DLNAAKNNSDK

-53 NATKNGMIKIIDLD
+53 NATKNGMIKIIDLE

-95 KDKVPSKV
+95 KQEIPSKV
-103 YLTGNKWHPDVEPF
+103 YLTGNKWHGDVEQF
-117 KVNAFGMADYNSSDV
+117 KLKAFGMSDYNSSDV
-132 ILKLN
+132 ILRLN
-137 GNDFVGI
+137 GNDYVGI
-144 SLKKKPKVNAASPTL
+144 SLKKKPKANAASPTL

-169 GPKFKATR
+169 GPQFKNTR
-177 DKLNDHRIKF
+177 EKLNNHRIKF

-197 PGGPLERFAVA
+197 SGGPLERFAIA
-208 DGSKSISSLNPNN
+208 GGKKISSLNPNN
-221 IADAKTLWNIK
+221 ISDAKQLWDLK
-232 VIRNKGG
+232 VIRDKGG

-254 ELADKNGLIKKT
+254 ELADRNGLIKSS
-266 GSEPSQVSFRDFV
+266 GSDPSQESFRDFV

-286 GGKLNPLYQGFLN
+286 GSKLNPLYSGFLDV
-299 IMNQDDV
+299 MNEDDV
-306 KDNLG
+306 KNTLASV
-311 DILLTRVLKL
+311 LLTRVLKL
-321 GLMETFTLD
+321 NLLD
-330 FWDKYEFG
+330 ELDTWNNYEFG
-338 FYLTEGVGTVDKNLS
+338 FYLTEGVGTVDKNLN

-361 LDVHSIMI
+361 MDVHSIMI
-369 AMANLSKEETKMV
+369 AMANLAKQDAKME
-382 LDKQKTLS
+382 LDKKKTFA

-397 FTLSKGKTPILEIEL
+397 FTLSKGKMPILEIEL

-425 AGITPEFKKMIKE
+425 AGITPEFKELIKK
-438 GDTGI
+438 GDIGI